1 LYGIAEAGVHWF
13 ETYQRHHKE
22 KLQMSTSAFDPCLL
36 VTTEENEDDV
46 TRSFG
51 IVGMQ
56 TDDTLIVG
64 SSQFLTLEDSELK
77 KANFKAKPRE
87 TLTPGTTTDFNGG
100 RLHVEEDNVIMV
112 QKGQAEKLST
122 VKDND
127 DDRAQQYVE
136 QRARGAYIASICQPE
151 ASFDY
156 SVAAQVQEPMDDDY
170 KKLNS
175 RINWQIDH
183 KDRGLRF
190 IPINLA
196 TAKVMVFTDGSFA
209 NNKDLSSQ
217 IGFVIALVN
226 ESQADN
232 SFKING
238 NLLHWSSTK
247 CKRVTRSV
255 LASEIYGMV
264 AGFDTAF
271 VLTAT
276 LETVMKRLGL
286 PRLPLVVCTDSYSLY
301 ECLVKL
307 GSTTEKRL
315 MVDLMGLRESYERRE
330 IDEIRWINGADNPAD
345 AMTKSL
351 PNRALERIVSD
362 NRFTIRLEGWVQR

>member
-1 LYGIAEAGVHWF
+1 MKPLYGIAEAGVHWF

-22 KLQMSTSAFDPCLL
+22 KL
-36 VTTEENEDDV
+36 
-46 TRSFG
+46 
-51 IVGMQ
+51 
-56 TDDTLIVG
+56 
-64 SSQFLTLEDSELK
+64 
-77 KANFKAKPRE
+77 
-87 TLTPGTTTDFNGG
+87 
-100 RLHVEEDNVIMV
+100 
-112 QKGQAEKLST
+112 ST

-127 DDRAQQYVE
+127 DDRVQQYVE
-136 QRARGAYIASICQPE
+136 QRARGAYIAPICQPE

-190 IPINLA
+190 IPIDLA

-209 NNKDLSSQ
+209 NNRDLSSQ
-217 IGFVIALVN
+217 IGFAIMLVN

-264 AGFDTAF
+264 AGFDIAF

-276 LETVMKRLGL
+276 LETVMKQLGL
-286 PRLPLVVCTDSYSLY
+286 PRLPLVVCTG
-301 ECLVKL
+301 LVLPVRVSCETGIYDGKEAH
-307 GSTTEKRL
+307 GRL
-315 MVDLMGLRESYERRE
+315 DGPPRVVRTPRD
-330 IDEIRWINGADNPAD
+330 
-345 AMTKSL
+345 
-351 PNRALERIVSD
+351 
-362 NRFTIRLEGWVQR
+362 